1 MTNEPCANVDYKY
14 GPYNSVSEAFSSIP
28 RHLRAIGLTVGVI
41 DETGSIKE
49 YWFKS
54 ATVSESDLVPKL
66 EGGGPGEVDVSA
78 NYDENSGGTLIAT
91 INGVSIYDSPNE
103 APEVN
108 VNVSQGPVTK
118 ATQGVKV
125 GEIDGTNLYAPVVNP
140 TLSGGVTIGEF
151 YKVNDQ
157 RTNIYAPGIT
167 TTFENSTY
175 TVKYGPITSSNNSY
189 VNILSVDKSNNT
201 IRIGNDTFAFM
212 KSSSNCLY
220 YLSTTRDDLISSP
233 EQLGSAS
240 SISITDISSTGFPV
254 NAIKSVSVAIP
265 CNCTVDK
272 IQETINNQTVTDS
285 FQYKGILYY
294 LGVPYQIYGFASAGN
309 LNNNNFKFTFK

>member
-1 MTNEPCANVDYKY
+1 MANEPCANVDYKY
-14 GPYNSVSEAFSSIP
+14 GPYNSVAEAFSSIP
-28 RHLRAIGLTVGVI
+28 SYLRTIGLTVGVI
-41 DETGSIKE
+41 ENGSIQE

-54 ATVSESDLVPKL
+54 ATASESDLVLKL
-66 EGGGPGEVDVSA
+66 GGGGPSEVEVTA
-78 NYDENSGGTLIAT
+78 NYDENSGGSLIAT
-91 INGVSIYDSPNE
+91 VNGISIYDSPNSGS
-103 APEVN
+103 EVS
-108 VNVSQGPVTK
+108 VSVSQGPVTK
-118 ATQGVKV
+118 STQGAKV
-125 GEIDGTNLYAPVVNP
+125 GTVDGTELYAPVVTP

-157 RTNIYAPGIT
+157 RTNLYAPGIT
-167 TTFENSTY
+167 SSLENNIY
-175 TVKYGPITSSNNSY
+175 TVKYGPTTSNGGY
-189 VNILSVDKSNNT
+189 INILSVDKVNNT
-201 IRIGNDTFAFM
+201 IKIGDDTFAFM

-220 YLSTTRDDLISSP
+220 YLSTTRDDLISTP
-233 EQLGSAS
+233 EQLGGAN
-240 SISITDISSTGFPV
+240 SISITDISSTGIPV

-265 CNCTVDK
+265 CNCTIDK